1 MFPLVLSAIQN
12 TRIASLM
19 QQDIE
24 IDEVL
29 LASKQKLDNL
39 MNEKKQLDNEDD
51 ELTLQFS
58 KISEEFVKPSVLK
71 KKRFYCFALH
81 FQMILKHLSH

>member
-1 MFPLVLSAIQN
+1 MDEISSKLELLQLQEKK
-12 TRIASLM
+12 ASLM

-39 MNEKKQLDNEDD
+39 MNTKKDLDNEDD
-51 ELTLQFS
+51 ELTAQFS
-58 KISEEFVKPSVLK
+58 KLSEELVKHH
-71 KKRFYCFALH
+71 R
-81 FQMILKHLSH
+81 

>member
-1 MFPLVLSAIQN
+1 MLIKINETTLICRMDEISSKLELLKLQEKK
-12 TRIASLM
+12 ASLM

-39 MNEKKQLDNEDD
+39 MNEKKELDNEDD
-51 ELTLQFS
+51 ELTFQFG
-58 KISEEFVKPSVLK
+58 KLSEEF
-71 KKRFYCFALH
+71 
-81 FQMILKHLSH
+81 IKHHR

>member
-1 MFPLVLSAIQN
+1 MKTCN
-12 TRIASLM
+12 TMPIFRMDEISSKLELLQLQEKKASLM

-39 MNEKKQLDNEDD
+39 MNEKKLLDNEDD
-51 ELTLQFS
+51 ALTIQFT
-58 KISEEFVKPSVLK
+58 KLSEEFVKHH
-71 KKRFYCFALH
+71 R
-81 FQMILKHLSH
+81 

>member
-1 MFPLVLSAIQN
+1 MKTCNIMPIFRMDEISSKLELLQLQEKK
-12 TRIASLM
+12 ASLM

-39 MNEKKQLDNEDD
+39 MNEKKLLDNEDD
-51 ELTLQFS
+51 VLTIQFT
-58 KISEEFVKPSVLK
+58 KLSEEFVKHH
-71 KKRFYCFALH
+71 R
-81 FQMILKHLSH
+81 

>member
-1 MFPLVLSAIQN
+1 MDEISSKLELLKLQEKK
-12 TRIASLM
+12 ASLM

-39 MNEKKQLDNEDD
+39 MNEKKELDNEDD
-51 ELTLQFS
+51 ELTFQFG
-58 KISEEFVKPSVLK
+58 KLSEEF
-71 KKRFYCFALH
+71 
-81 FQMILKHLSH
+81 IKHHR

>member
-1 MFPLVLSAIQN
+1 MPIFRMDEISSKLELLQLQEKK
-12 TRIASLM
+12 ASLM

-39 MNEKKQLDNEDD
+39 MNEKKLLDNEDD
-51 ELTLQFS
+51 VLTIQFT
-58 KISEEFVKPSVLK
+58 KLSEEFVKHH
-71 KKRFYCFALH
+71 R
-81 FQMILKHLSH
+81 